1 MNQKKRFKNLRN
13 IHLLKFTLT
22 LWILKKN
29 IRTIEWMLQKRH
41 IVSHFCEYFNHST
54 CPLN

>member
-1 MNQKKRFKNLRN
+1 MNQKKRFKNLRK

-29 IRTIEWMLQKRH
+29 IRTMDVTETPCCFTFL
-41 IVSHFCEYFNHST
+41 
-54 CPLN
+54 

>member
-29 IRTIEWMLQKRH
+29 IRTMEWMLQNAKLFH
-41 IVSHFCEYFNHST
+41 ISVNILT
-54 CPLN
+54 ILLVL

>member
-29 IRTIEWMLQKRH
+29 IRTMDVTECQV
-41 IVSHFCEYFNHST
+41 VSHFCEYFNHST